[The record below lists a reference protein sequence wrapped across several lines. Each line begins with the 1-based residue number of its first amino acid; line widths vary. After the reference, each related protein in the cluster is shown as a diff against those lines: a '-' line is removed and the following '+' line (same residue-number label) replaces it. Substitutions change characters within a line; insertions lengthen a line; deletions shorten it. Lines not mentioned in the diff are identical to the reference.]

1 MFATPNIL
9 LQRVTVAE
17 ETSGLMKPKKA
28 SKGRARGHGGSTPK
42 KNLPS
47 ISAHGLF
54 LECALCMHMERKFH
68 VYWRVLRTGAP
79 LL

>member
-9 LQRVTVAE
+9 LQRVTVAAE
-17 ETSGLMKPKKA
+17 KSGLMKPKKA
-28 SKGRARGHGGSTPK
+28 SKGRARGHGGSTQK
-42 KNLPS
+42 NKNKNLPS

-68 VYWRVLRTGAP
+68 M
-79 LL
+79 

>member
-1 MFATPNIL
+1 MFATRNIL

-17 ETSGLMKPKKA
+17 EKSGLMKANESIQRSGPWAWWVHPKKKA
-28 SKGRARGHGGSTPK
+28 D
-42 KNLPS
+42 LPS

-68 VYWRVLRTGAP
+68 M
-79 LL
+79 